1 MDISRPDLRRQKL
14 RYRFTL
20 AAIGLTLVVIAAWF
34 ILRLKPAVPTVD
46 SAVWTDT
53 VKRGPFLRQV
63 FGPGSL
69 VAREDRPRQP
79 S

>member
-1 MDISRPDLRRQKL
+1 MDISRPDIRKRKL

-20 AAIGLTLVVIAAWF
+20 AALGLILVVVVAWF
-34 ILRLKPAVPTVD
+34 MLRLKPAVPTVN

-53 VKRGPFLRQV
+53 VKRGPF
-63 FGPGSL
+63 PIS
-69 VAREDRPRQP
+69 A